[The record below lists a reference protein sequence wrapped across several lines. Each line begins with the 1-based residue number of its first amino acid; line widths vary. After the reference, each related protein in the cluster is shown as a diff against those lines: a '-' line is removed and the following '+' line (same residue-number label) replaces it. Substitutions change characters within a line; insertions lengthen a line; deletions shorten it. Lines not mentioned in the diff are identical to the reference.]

1 MRQVSGEEEI
11 WVEDISKRHVASVT
25 MVITTIVKPRN
36 VIMVLQPNAS
46 HFTLPKVLPW
56 LGTSSRHQLPRFGV
70 VTPNLQRH
78 CQYIV
83 HSISVVN

>member
-25 MVITTIVKPRN
+25 MVTTTIVKARN
-36 VIMVLQPNAS
+36 MIMVLQPDAL

-56 LGTSSRHQLPRFGV
+56 LGRSSRHQFPWFGV
-70 VTPNLQRH
+70 VNSNMQRH

-83 HSISVVN
+83 HCISVVN

>member
-25 MVITTIVKPRN
+25 MVTTTIVKPRN
-36 VIMVLQPNAS
+36 VIMVLQPDAS

-56 LGTSSRHQLPRFGV
+56 LGRSSRHQFPWFGV
-70 VTPNLQRH
+70 VTPNMQRH
-78 CQYIV
+78 YQYIV